1 MSEKGLYLGH
11 NPDVSM
17 VKGFQER
24 ADALSQLGG
33 RDHDLS
39 RPSGNVSGR
48 VEKKKETRLM
58 ITLSR
63 LCLND
68 SGVCAKTCD
77 MVT

>member
-1 MSEKGLYLGH
+1 
-11 NPDVSM
+11 M

-48 VEKKKETRLM
+48 VEKKKGNETDDYTVKAMLE
-58 ITLSR
+58 
-63 LCLND
+63 
-68 SGVCAKTCD
+68 
-77 MVT
+77 